1 MIYEKKNQG
10 IHRFLN
16 PILCSNPVMTS
27 CVAEYLSAGQVI
39 DLPNSPPVSFSEG
52 M

>member
-1 MIYEKKNQG
+1 MIYEQNKVF
-10 IHRFLN
+10 IVFLT

-39 DLPNSPPVSFSEG
+39 VLPNSPPLSFSDG